1 MGTMNMPEFPHEFS
15 PEYHKSPKV
24 PEMQKAIS
32 RLRMLL
38 ASIKGKED
46 ELDSLVTQFE
56 RQLERAP
63 RHAVHGGN
71 PLENTLSIMG
81 EIQERLDGAASARSH
96 LNTIRRQA
104 ENELV
109 ALNITGRI
117 NEARHEL
124 SVLKADSQI
133 GQDVDLRRIDE
144 LERLIAE
151 ASNRAAKAI
160 TGEFDVPEL

>member
-1 MGTMNMPEFPHEFS
+1 
-15 PEYHKSPKV
+15 
-24 PEMQKAIS
+24 MQKAIS

-46 ELDSLVTQFE
+46 ELDSLVTQLE

-63 RHAVHGGN
+63 RHAVHGGKL
-71 PLENTLSIMG
+71 LENTLSIMG

-160 TGEFDVPEL
+160 TDEFHVPEL